1 MKNYKQL
8 TSEQRYQIL
17 GLKRAGM
24 NLSQIADEAGV
35 HKSTI
40 YREFNRNR
48 GLRGWRPKHG
58 EGLRDI
64 RRQKCLYAKRLAL
77 EAGVRISHEM
87 IYLHIYADKR
97 KNGNLS

>member
-1 MKNYKQL
+1 
-8 TSEQRYQIL
+8 
-17 GLKRAGM
+17 M

-48 GLRGWRPKHG
+48 GLSGWCPNHG

-64 RRQKCLYAKRLAL
+64 RRL
-77 EAGVRISHEM
+77 
-87 IYLHIYADKR
+87 
-97 KNGNLS
+97 

>member
-1 MKNYKQL
+1 
-8 TSEQRYQIL
+8 
-17 GLKRAGM
+17 M
-24 NLSQIADEAGV
+24 NLSQIADEAVV

-48 GLRGWRPKHG
+48 GLRGWRHKQAQ
-58 EGLRDI
+58 GLRDI
-64 RRQKCLYAKRLAL
+64 RRLKCLNAQRLAL

-87 IYLHIYADKR
+87 SYLHIYADKR